1 MLKKKL
7 LFSLVI
13 IQGIL
18 ILAGIIAIV
27 LGIFYKFNKSPS
39 SLDKINQNIDLSQ
52 IFLLDENYYQQKIIE
67 NNQVIFQII
76 ETKSLYFTINIIYNM
91 SNLFVKKAAI
101 LALLISCGSV
111 EGVKLQQGAFGK
123 SVTNGSDTH
132 SLIA

>member
-13 IQGIL
+13 VQGIL

-27 LGIFYKFNKSPS
+27 LGIFYKFNKSAS

-52 IFLLDENYYQQKIIE
+52 IFLLDESHYQQKIIE

-76 ETKSLYFTINIIYNM
+76 EIKSNKIMKEVIID
-91 SNLFVKKAAI
+91 K
-101 LALLISCGSV
+101 
-111 EGVKLQQGAFGK
+111 
-123 SVTNGSDTH
+123 
-132 SLIA
+132 

>member
-27 LGIFYKFNKSPS
+27 LGIFYKFNKSAS

-52 IFLLDENYYQQKIIE
+52 IFLLDENHYQQKVIE

-76 ETKSLYFTINIIYNM
+76 EIKSNKIMKEVIID
-91 SNLFVKKAAI
+91 K
-101 LALLISCGSV
+101 
-111 EGVKLQQGAFGK
+111 
-123 SVTNGSDTH
+123 
-132 SLIA
+132 

>member
-1 MLKKKL
+1 MLKKKI

-27 LGIFYKFNKSPS
+27 LGIFYKFNKSAS

-52 IFLLDENYYQQKIIE
+52 IFLLDENHYQQKIIE

-76 ETKSLYFTINIIYNM
+76 EIKSNKIMKEVIID
-91 SNLFVKKAAI
+91 K
-101 LALLISCGSV
+101 
-111 EGVKLQQGAFGK
+111 
-123 SVTNGSDTH
+123 
-132 SLIA
+132 

>member
-13 IQGIL
+13 VQGIL

-27 LGIFYKFNKSPS
+27 LGIFYKFNESAS

-52 IFLLDENYYQQKIIE
+52 IFLLDENHYQQKIIE

-76 ETKSLYFTINIIYNM
+76 EIKSNKMVKEVIID
-91 SNLFVKKAAI
+91 K
-101 LALLISCGSV
+101 
-111 EGVKLQQGAFGK
+111 
-123 SVTNGSDTH
+123 
-132 SLIA
+132 

>member
-13 IQGIL
+13 VQGIL

-52 IFLLDENYYQQKIIE
+52 IFLLDENHYQQKIIE
-67 NNQVIFQII
+67 NNRVIFQII
-76 ETKSLYFTINIIYNM
+76 EIKSNKIMKEVIID
-91 SNLFVKKAAI
+91 K
-101 LALLISCGSV
+101 
-111 EGVKLQQGAFGK
+111 
-123 SVTNGSDTH
+123 
-132 SLIA
+132 

>member
-13 IQGIL
+13 VQGIL

-76 ETKSLYFTINIIYNM
+76 EIKSNKIMKEVIID
-91 SNLFVKKAAI
+91 K
-101 LALLISCGSV
+101 
-111 EGVKLQQGAFGK
+111 
-123 SVTNGSDTH
+123 
-132 SLIA
+132 

>member
-13 IQGIL
+13 VQGIL

-27 LGIFYKFNKSPS
+27 LGIFYKFNKSAS

-52 IFLLDENYYQQKIIE
+52 IFLLDENHYQQKIIE

-76 ETKSLYFTINIIYNM
+76 EIKSNKIMKEIIID
-91 SNLFVKKAAI
+91 K
-101 LALLISCGSV
+101 
-111 EGVKLQQGAFGK
+111 
-123 SVTNGSDTH
+123 
-132 SLIA
+132 

>member
-27 LGIFYKFNKSPS
+27 LGIFYKFNKSAS
-39 SLDKINQNIDLSQ
+39 SLNKINQNIDLNQ
-52 IFLLDENYYQQKIIE
+52 IFLLDENHYQQKIIE

-76 ETKSLYFTINIIYNM
+76 EIKSNKLMKEVIID
-91 SNLFVKKAAI
+91 K
-101 LALLISCGSV
+101 
-111 EGVKLQQGAFGK
+111 
-123 SVTNGSDTH
+123 
-132 SLIA
+132 

>member
-13 IQGIL
+13 VQGIL

-27 LGIFYKFNKSPS
+27 LGIFYKYNKSSS

-52 IFLLDENYYQQKIIE
+52 IFLLDENHYQQKIIK

-76 ETKSLYFTINIIYNM
+76 EIKSNKIMKEVIID
-91 SNLFVKKAAI
+91 K
-101 LALLISCGSV
+101 
-111 EGVKLQQGAFGK
+111 
-123 SVTNGSDTH
+123 
-132 SLIA
+132 

>member
-27 LGIFYKFNKSPS
+27 LGIFYKFNKSAS
-39 SLDKINQNIDLSQ
+39 SLDKINQNIDFSQ
-52 IFLLDENYYQQKIIE
+52 IFLLDENHYQQKIIK

-76 ETKSLYFTINIIYNM
+76 EIKSNKIMKEVIID
-91 SNLFVKKAAI
+91 K
-101 LALLISCGSV
+101 
-111 EGVKLQQGAFGK
+111 
-123 SVTNGSDTH
+123 
-132 SLIA
+132 

>member
-27 LGIFYKFNKSPS
+27 LGIFYKFNKSAS

-52 IFLLDENYYQQKIIE
+52 IFLLDENHYQQKIIE
-67 NNQVIFQII
+67 NNRVIFQII
-76 ETKSLYFTINIIYNM
+76 DIKSNKIMKEVIID
-91 SNLFVKKAAI
+91 K
-101 LALLISCGSV
+101 
-111 EGVKLQQGAFGK
+111 
-123 SVTNGSDTH
+123 
-132 SLIA
+132 

>member
-27 LGIFYKFNKSPS
+27 LGIFYKFNKSAS

-52 IFLLDENYYQQKIIE
+52 IFLLDENHYQQKIIE

-76 ETKSLYFTINIIYNM
+76 ELKSNKIMKEVIID
-91 SNLFVKKAAI
+91 K
-101 LALLISCGSV
+101 
-111 EGVKLQQGAFGK
+111 
-123 SVTNGSDTH
+123 
-132 SLIA
+132 

>member
-13 IQGIL
+13 VQGIL

-27 LGIFYKFNKSPS
+27 LGIFYKFNKSAS

-52 IFLLDENYYQQKIIE
+52 IFLLDENHYQQKIIE

-76 ETKSLYFTINIIYNM
+76 EIESNKIMKEVIID
-91 SNLFVKKAAI
+91 K
-101 LALLISCGSV
+101 
-111 EGVKLQQGAFGK
+111 
-123 SVTNGSDTH
+123 
-132 SLIA
+132 

>member
-13 IQGIL
+13 VQGIL

-27 LGIFYKFNKSPS
+27 LGIFYKFNKSSS

-52 IFLLDENYYQQKIIE
+52 IFLLDENHYQQKIIE

-76 ETKSLYFTINIIYNM
+76 EIKSNKIMKEVIID
-91 SNLFVKKAAI
+91 K
-101 LALLISCGSV
+101 
-111 EGVKLQQGAFGK
+111 
-123 SVTNGSDTH
+123 
-132 SLIA
+132 

>member
-13 IQGIL
+13 VQGIL

-27 LGIFYKFNKSPS
+27 LGIFYKFNKSAS

-52 IFLLDENYYQQKIIE
+52 IFLLDENHYQQKIIE

-76 ETKSLYFTINIIYNM
+76 EIKCNKIMKEVIID
-91 SNLFVKKAAI
+91 K
-101 LALLISCGSV
+101 
-111 EGVKLQQGAFGK
+111 
-123 SVTNGSDTH
+123 
-132 SLIA
+132 

>member
-13 IQGIL
+13 VQGIL

-52 IFLLDENYYQQKIIE
+52 IFLLDENHYQQKIIE

-76 ETKSLYFTINIIYNM
+76 EIKSNKIMKEVIID
-91 SNLFVKKAAI
+91 K
-101 LALLISCGSV
+101 
-111 EGVKLQQGAFGK
+111 
-123 SVTNGSDTH
+123 
-132 SLIA
+132 

>member
-13 IQGIL
+13 VQGIL

-27 LGIFYKFNKSPS
+27 LGIFYKFNKSAS

-52 IFLLDENYYQQKIIE
+52 IFLLDENHYQQKIIE

-76 ETKSLYFTINIIYNM
+76 EIKSNKIMKEVIID
-91 SNLFVKKAAI
+91 K
-101 LALLISCGSV
+101 
-111 EGVKLQQGAFGK
+111 
-123 SVTNGSDTH
+123 
-132 SLIA
+132 

>member
-13 IQGIL
+13 VQGIL

-27 LGIFYKFNKSPS
+27 LGIFYKFNKSAS

-52 IFLLDENYYQQKIIE
+52 IFLLDENHYQQKIIE

-76 ETKSLYFTINIIYNM
+76 ELKSNKIMKEVIID
-91 SNLFVKKAAI
+91 K
-101 LALLISCGSV
+101 
-111 EGVKLQQGAFGK
+111 
-123 SVTNGSDTH
+123 
-132 SLIA
+132 